1 MTDDSLQSH
10 RQSALLRLS
19 TGIAAAH
26 DEMEVCQSVVDGLR
40 DEALGYNFIG
50 LFMVDPKTGER
61 VMRASVGWPG
71 DHDSFR
77 VPPGQGL
84 SERPIQDGELHYT
97 PRCKDVSSYVSAAPA
112 GGSEVDVP
120 LAIDDQVV
128 GVLVVES
135 KEEDAF
141 GRADFEILSAAA
153 QQAGIAINR
162 VRLLE
167 AERRRTVEQKAVL
180 DTLADLSGELELS
193 RVLQGVVERTVA
205 LLGVTGGELAIFN
218 EDRRELEIVASYNIG
233 SDSKGT
239 RMSLGEGAMGM
250 VAETREA
257 LVIPDYLAW
266 SGRSEKYSDTT
277 ARGVVVVPLLIGKR
291 LVGTLASVH
300 LEEGREFGAEDLR
313 LLNLFAPQAAIA
325 IENARLYTDAQR
337 RTQEQKAVLDTLA
350 DLSGQL
356 ELSLVLQ
363 GVVERTVALLGVT
376 GGELAIFDE
385 DRNELEIMASYNIG
399 SDSTGTRLSLGEGA
413 MGQVAETREALVI
426 PDYLAWSGRSKKYS
440 GTTARGVVVVPL
452 LIGKRLV
459 GTLASVHLEEGR
471 EFGTEDLRLLNLFAP
486 QAAIAIENA
495 RLYTDAQRQRQ
506 FFEAVVQNSPVAIVT
521 LDLQG
526 NVASLNPAFER
537 LFGYTPDQAVGQAL
551 DDLIATPETR
561 AEAGARTDQVLSGE
575 ISRGT
580 GRRQR
585 SDGTLLDVEYAGVL
599 VDVGEEG
606 AGVVALYHDI
616 TELVETR
623 SRAEEASSAKSQF
636 LANMSH
642 ELRTPLNAIIGY
654 SEMLQEDAEEEGVP
668 AFIPDLEKIHSAGRH
683 LLALINDI
691 LDLSKI
697 EAGKM
702 DLYVETFDLAK
713 VLDDV
718 ATTIQPLIAKNG
730 NRLDVTARGAVG
742 AMHSDVTRLKQ
753 VLLNLLSNAAKF
765 TEKGVI
771 RMEVERH
778 DAPDSGQAGWIT
790 IWVHDSGI
798 GMTDQQMA
806 KLFEAFAQAESS
818 TAKRFGGTGLGLAIS
833 RRFCQMMGGDILVD
847 STPGKGSTFT
857 VRLPVT
863 APTGQVAPE
872 ETEAP
877 TVATGTTRGC
887 VLVVDDTEVSRAL
900 VRRTIEREGF
910 TVVEAAS
917 GPDALRLAREVQP
930 DCITLDVLMPGMDG
944 WTVLG
949 ALKEDPAL
957 ASIPVI
963 MISVLD
969 ERHLGL
975 ALGAS
980 EYLTKPVERQRL
992 RSVLHRLVGDPE
1004 NCSVLIVDD
1013 DPAMRDSLGRALTKE
1028 GWEVVTA
1035 AHGGEGLERVAESM
1049 PTVILLDLMMPG
1061 MDGFDFLDAFRKMPT
1076 AAGVPVVVLTAKELS
1091 KEDRERLNGGV
1102 ARILQKSPDGLGD
1115 FLTELRRLTS

>member
-1 MTDDSLQSH
+1 MTDDSLQAH

-26 DEMEVCQSVVDGLR
+26 DEDEVCLSVVDGLR
-40 DEALGYNFIG
+40 DDALGYNFIG
-50 LFMVDPKTGER
+50 LFMLDPKTGER

-71 DHDSFR
+71 DHSSFR

-84 SERPIQDGELHYT
+84 SERPLLDGKLHYT
-97 PRCKDVSSYVSAAPA
+97 PRCKDVPNYISAAPA

-120 LAIDDQVV
+120 LAIGDAVV

-135 KEEDAF
+135 KEQDAF
-141 GRADFEILSAAA
+141 GREDFEILSAAA
-153 QQAGIAINR
+153 HQAGIAINR

-167 AERRRTVEQKAVL
+167 AERRRTDEQKAVL
-180 DTLADLSGELELS
+180 DTLADLSGQLELS

-205 LLGVTGGELAIFN
+205 LLGVTGGELAIFD
-218 EDRRELEIVASYNIG
+218 EDRSELEIVASYNIG
-233 SDSKGT
+233 SDSTGT
-239 RMSLGEGAMGM
+239 RMGMGEGAMGM

-257 LVIPDYLAW
+257 LVIPDYRAW
-266 SGRSEKYSDTT
+266 NGRSEKYSDTT
-277 ARGVVVVPLLIGKR
+277 ARGVVVVPLLIGQRLVGTLASVHLEEGREFGAEDLRLLNLFAPQAAIAINRVRLLEAERRRTDEQKAVLDTLADLSGQLELSRVLQGVVERTVALLGVTGGELAIFDENRSELEIVASYNIGSDSTGTRMGLGEGAMGMVAETREALVIPDYRTWTGRSEKYSDTTARGVVVVPLLIGQR

-337 RTQEQKAVLDTLA
+337 
-350 DLSGQL
+350 
-356 ELSLVLQ
+356 
-363 GVVERTVALLGVT
+363 
-376 GGELAIFDE
+376 
-385 DRNELEIMASYNIG
+385 
-399 SDSTGTRLSLGEGA
+399 
-413 MGQVAETREALVI
+413 
-426 PDYLAWSGRSKKYS
+426 
-440 GTTARGVVVVPL
+440 
-452 LIGKRLV
+452 
-459 GTLASVHLEEGR
+459 
-471 EFGTEDLRLLNLFAP
+471 
-486 QAAIAIENA
+486 
-495 RLYTDAQRQRQ
+495 QRQY
-506 FFEAVVQNSPVAIVT
+506 FEAVVQNSPVAIVT
-521 LDLQG
+521 LDLRG
-526 NVASLNPAFER
+526 NVTSLNPAFEH
-537 LFGYTPDQAVGQAL
+537 LFGYTPEQAEGQPL

-575 ISRGT
+575 ISRGI

-599 VDVGEEG
+599 VDVGAER

-623 SRAEEASSAKSQF
+623 SRAEEASQAKSQF

-654 SEMLQEDAEEEGVP
+654 SEMLQEDAEDEGVP
-668 AFIPDLEKIHSAGRH
+668 AFVPDLEKIHSAGRH

-702 DLYVETFDLAK
+702 DLFVESFDLAK

-718 ATTIQPLIAKNG
+718 ATTVQPLVAKNG
-730 NRLDVTARGAVG
+730 NRLDVTAHGDLGV
-742 AMHSDVTRLKQ
+742 MHSDGTRLKQ

-765 TEKGVI
+765 TEEGVI
-771 RMEVERH
+771 RMEVER
-778 DAPDSGQAGWIT
+778 DDPPDSGGDGWIT

-798 GMTDQQMA
+798 GMTDEQMA
-806 KLFEAFAQAESS
+806 KLFEAFAQAETS
-818 TAKRFGGTGLGLAIS
+818 TAKRYGGTGLGLAIS

-847 STPGKGSTFT
+847 STPGEGSTFT
-857 VRLPVT
+857 VRLPST
-863 APTGQVAPE
+863 APVAVTPR
-872 ETEAP
+872 ETEVP
-877 TVATGTTRGC
+877 TVAVGATRGR
-887 VLVVDDTEVSRAL
+887 VLVVDDTEESRAL
-900 VRRTIEREGF
+900 VRRAIEKEGF
-910 TVVEAAS
+910 GVVEAAS
-917 GPDALRLAREVQP
+917 GPDALRLAREVEP
-930 DCITLDVLMPGMDG
+930 VCITLDVLMPGMDG

-949 ALKEDPAL
+949 SLKEDPAL

-992 RSVLHRLVGDPE
+992 RDVLDRLVGDPE
-1004 NCSVLIVDD
+1004 SRRVLIVDD
-1013 DPAMRDSLGRALTKE
+1013 DADIRDGLGRALAKE

-1035 AHGGEGLERVAESM
+1035 SHGAEGLERVAEAR
-1049 PTVILLDLMMPG
+1049 PTVILLDLMMPE
-1061 MDGFDFLDAFRKMPT
+1061 MDGFEFLDELRGTPEG
-1076 AAGVPVVVLTAKELS
+1076 AGVPVVVLTAKDLS
-1091 KEDRERLNGGV
+1091 NEERGRLNGGV
-1102 ARILQKSPDGLGD
+1102 ARILQKSPDGLED
-1115 FLTELRRLTS
+1115 FLAELRRLTA